1 MLIASLMSTGGDS
14 SDRVFI
20 LGLGFQKCGTTWIYD
35 YLKQSRYFDG
45 GFDKEYHIWD
55 AVDVPLLEYNL
66 ENKPG
71 FLGRTFQSKR
81 MKRYIMQ
88 TNENAYFEYFNSLY
102 RGEVSITGDIT
113 PSYSALSKSR
123 MASIISNFD
132 DKGVSC
138 KALLLIRNPIDRIK
152 SAVRYNLDRRYF
164 KEGIKFGETN
174 FRRALEGYY
183 TTEHCKI
190 RTMYDQTLN
199 NVYATFDP
207 NDVYVGVYENMFERN
222 QVSKMSKFFGID
234 ENFEF
239 TKVRVN
245 KTKSMVENMPELESS
260 IREYYSEVYEYCN
273 DVFPVTRELWK

>member
-1 MLIASLMSTGGDS
+1 MSTRGGS

-20 LGLGFQKCGTTWIYD
+20 SGLGFQKCGTSWIYD

-55 AVDVPLLEYNL
+55 AIDVPLLKYNL
-66 ENKPG
+66 VDKPS
-71 FLGRTFQSKR
+71 FLGRALENKR
-81 MKRYIMQ
+81 MKRYNMQ
-88 TNENAYFEYFNSLY
+88 SNENAYFEYFNSLY
-102 RGEVSITGDIT
+102 RGDVSITGDIT
-113 PSYSALSKSR
+113 PSYSALSKTR
-123 MASIISNFD
+123 MASIIDNFQ

-138 KALLLIRNPIDRIK
+138 KALLLIRDPIDRIK

-164 KEGIKFGETN
+164 KEGINVGETN

-183 TTEHCKI
+183 TTDHCKI
-190 RTMYDQTLN
+190 RTRYDHTLN

-207 NDVYVGVYENMFERN
+207 NDVYVGVYENMFEKD
-222 QVSKMSKFFGID
+222 QVTKMSEFFGID

-245 KTKSMVENMPELESS
+245 KTKSKVENMPKLERA
-260 IREYYSEVYEYCN
+260 IKEYYLEVYEYCN
-273 DVFPVTRELWK
+273 DLFPVTRELWK

>member
-1 MLIASLMSTGGDS
+1 MPIAKLMSTRGGS

-20 LGLGFQKCGTTWIYD
+20 LGLGFQKCGTSWIYD

-55 AVDVPLLEYNL
+55 AIDVPLLKYNL
-66 ENKPG
+66 VDKPS
-71 FLGRTFQSKR
+71 FLGRALENKR
-81 MKRYIMQ
+81 MKRYNMQ
-88 TNENAYFEYFNSLY
+88 SNENAYFEYFNSLY
-102 RGEVSITGDIT
+102 RGDVSITGDIT
-113 PSYSALSKSR
+113 PSYSALSKTR
-123 MASIISNFD
+123 MASIIKNFQ

-138 KALLLIRNPIDRIK
+138 KALLLIRDPIDRIK

-164 KEGIKFGETN
+164 KEGINVGETN

-183 TTEHCKI
+183 TTDHCKI
-190 RTMYDQTLN
+190 RTRYDHTLN

-207 NDVYVGVYENMFERN
+207 NDVYVGVYENMFEKD
-222 QVSKMSKFFGID
+222 QVTKMSEFFGID

-245 KTKSMVENMPELESS
+245 KTKSKVENMPKLERA
-260 IREYYSEVYEYCN
+260 IKEYYLEVYEYCN
-273 DVFPVTRELWK
+273 DLFPVTRELWK

>member
-1 MLIASLMSTGGDS
+1 MLIAKLMSTRSGA

-20 LGLGFQKCGTTWIYD
+20 LGLGFQKCGTSWIYD

-55 AVDVPLLEYNL
+55 AIDVPLLKYNL
-66 ENKPG
+66 EDKPG
-71 FLGRTFQSKR
+71 FLGRAFDSDR
-81 MKRYIMQ
+81 MKRYNMQ
-88 TNENAYFEYFNSLY
+88 SNENAYFEYFNSLY
-102 RGEVSITGDIT
+102 RGDVSITGDIT

-123 MASIISNFD
+123 MASIISNFR

-138 KALLLIRNPIDRIK
+138 KALLLIRDPIDRIK

-164 KEGIKFGETN
+164 KEGINVGETN

-183 TTEHCKI
+183 TTDHCKI
-190 RTMYDQTLN
+190 RTRYDRTLN
-199 NVYATFDP
+199 NAYATFDP
-207 NDVYVGVYENMFERN
+207 NDVYVGVYENMFEKD
-222 QVSKMSKFFGID
+222 QVSKMSEFFGID

-245 KTKSMVENMPELESS
+245 KTKSKVENMPKLESK
-260 IREYYSEVYEYCN
+260 IKEYYIEVYEYCN

>member
-1 MLIASLMSTGGDS
+1 MPIAMLMSTRGGS

-20 LGLGFQKCGTTWIYD
+20 LGLGFQKCGTSWIYD

-55 AVDVPLLEYNL
+55 AIDVPLLKYNL
-66 ENKPG
+66 EDKPG
-71 FLGRTFQSKR
+71 ILGRALESKR
-81 MKRYIMQ
+81 MKRYNMQ
-88 TNENAYFEYFNSLY
+88 SNENAYFEYFNSLY
-102 RGEVSITGDIT
+102 QGDVSITGDIT

-123 MASIISNFD
+123 MASIINNFQ
-132 DKGVSC
+132 DKGISC
-138 KALLLIRNPIDRIK
+138 KALLLIRDPIDRIK

-164 KEGIKFGETN
+164 KEGINVGETN

-183 TTEHCKI
+183 TTDHCKI
-190 RTMYDQTLN
+190 RTRYDHTLN

-207 NDVYVGVYENMFERN
+207 NDVYVGVYENMFEKD
-222 QVSKMSKFFGID
+222 QVTKMSNFFGID

-245 KTKSMVENMPELESS
+245 KTKSKVENMPKLENT
-260 IREYYSEVYEYCN
+260 IKDYYLEVYEYCN
-273 DVFPVTRELWK
+273 DLFPVTRELWK

>member
-1 MLIASLMSTGGDS
+1 MLIAKLMSTRSGS

-20 LGLGFQKCGTTWIYD
+20 LGLGFQKCGTSWIYD

-55 AVDVPLLEYNL
+55 AIDVPLLKYNL
-66 ENKPG
+66 EDKPG
-71 FLGRTFQSKR
+71 FLGRAFDSDR
-81 MKRYIMQ
+81 MKRYNMQ
-88 TNENAYFEYFNSLY
+88 SNESAYFEYFNSLY
-102 RGEVSITGDIT
+102 RGDVSITGDIT

-123 MASIISNFD
+123 MASIISNFR

-138 KALLLIRNPIDRIK
+138 KALLLIRDPIDRIK

-164 KEGIKFGETN
+164 KEGINVGETN

-183 TTEHCKI
+183 TTDHCKI
-190 RTMYDQTLN
+190 RTRYDRTLN

-207 NDVYVGVYENMFERN
+207 NDVYVGVYENMFEKD
-222 QVSKMSKFFGID
+222 QVSKMSEFFGID

-245 KTKSMVENMPELESS
+245 KTKSKVENMPKLESK
-260 IREYYSEVYEYCN
+260 I
-273 DVFPVTRELWK
+273 K

>member
-1 MLIASLMSTGGDS
+1 MPIAKLMSTRGGS

-20 LGLGFQKCGTTWIYD
+20 LGLGFQKCGTSWIYD

-55 AVDVPLLEYNL
+55 AIDVPLLKYNL
-66 ENKPG
+66 EDKPG
-71 FLGRTFQSKR
+71 FLGRALESKK
-81 MKRYIMQ
+81 MKRYNMQ
-88 TNENAYFEYFNSLY
+88 SNENAYFEYFNSLY
-102 RGEVSITGDIT
+102 RGDVSITGDIT
-113 PSYSALSKSR
+113 PSYSALSKTR
-123 MASIISNFD
+123 MASIIDNFQ

-138 KALLLIRNPIDRIK
+138 KALLLIRDPIDRIK

-164 KEGIKFGETN
+164 KEGINVGETN

-183 TTEHCKI
+183 TTDHCKI
-190 RTMYDQTLN
+190 RTRYDHTLN

-207 NDVYVGVYENMFERN
+207 NDVYVGVYENMFEKD
-222 QVSKMSKFFGID
+222 QVTKMSEFFGID

-245 KTKSMVENMPELESS
+245 KTKSKVENMPKLERA
-260 IREYYSEVYEYCN
+260 IKEYYVEVYEYCN
-273 DVFPVTRELWK
+273 DLFPVTRELWK

>member
-1 MLIASLMSTGGDS
+1 MPIAKLMSTRGGS

-20 LGLGFQKCGTTWIYD
+20 LGLGFQKCGTSWIYD

-55 AVDVPLLEYNL
+55 AIDVPLLKYNL
-66 ENKPG
+66 EDKPS
-71 FLGRTFQSKR
+71 FLGRALESKR
-81 MKRYIMQ
+81 MKRYNMQ
-88 TNENAYFEYFNSLY
+88 SNENAYFEYFNSLY
-102 RGEVSITGDIT
+102 RGDVSITGDIT
-113 PSYSALSKSR
+113 PSYSALSKTR
-123 MASIISNFD
+123 MASIIDNFQ

-138 KALLLIRNPIDRIK
+138 KALLLIRDPIDRIK

-164 KEGIKFGETN
+164 KEGINVGETN

-183 TTEHCKI
+183 TTDHCKI
-190 RTMYDQTLN
+190 RTRYDHTLN

-207 NDVYVGVYENMFERN
+207 NDVYVGVYENMFEKD
-222 QVSKMSKFFGID
+222 QVTKMSEFFGID

-245 KTKSMVENMPELESS
+245 KTKSKVENMPKLERA
-260 IREYYSEVYEYCN
+260 IKEYYLEVYEYCN
-273 DVFPVTRELWK
+273 DLFPVTRELWK

>member
-1 MLIASLMSTGGDS
+1 MPIAKLMSTRGGS

-20 LGLGFQKCGTTWIYD
+20 LGLGFQKCGTSWIYD

-55 AVDVPLLEYNL
+55 AIDVPLLKYNL
-66 ENKPG
+66 EDKPG
-71 FLGRTFQSKR
+71 FLGRAFDSDR
-81 MKRYIMQ
+81 MKRYNMQ
-88 TNENAYFEYFNSLY
+88 SNENAYFEYFNSLY
-102 RGEVSITGDIT
+102 RGDVSITGDIT

-123 MASIISNFD
+123 MASIISNFR

-138 KALLLIRNPIDRIK
+138 KALLLIRDPIDRIK

-164 KEGIKFGETN
+164 KEGINVGETN

-183 TTEHCKI
+183 TTDHCKI
-190 RTMYDQTLN
+190 RTRYDHTLN

-207 NDVYVGVYENMFERN
+207 NDVYVGVYENMFEKD
-222 QVSKMSKFFGID
+222 QVSKMSEFFGID

-245 KTKSMVENMPELESS
+245 KTKSKVENMPKLERA
-260 IREYYSEVYEYCN
+260 IKEYYLEVYEYCN
-273 DVFPVTRELWK
+273 DLFPVTRELWK

>member
-1 MLIASLMSTGGDS
+1 MLIAKLMSTRSGS

-20 LGLGFQKCGTTWIYD
+20 LGLGFQKCGTSWIYD

-55 AVDVPLLEYNL
+55 AIDVPLLKYNL
-66 ENKPG
+66 EDKPG
-71 FLGRTFQSKR
+71 FLGRAFDSDR
-81 MKRYIMQ
+81 MKRYNMQ
-88 TNENAYFEYFNSLY
+88 SNENAYFEYFNSLY
-102 RGEVSITGDIT
+102 RGDVSITGDIT

-123 MASIISNFD
+123 MASIISNFR

-138 KALLLIRNPIDRIK
+138 KALLLIRDPIDRIK

-164 KEGIKFGETN
+164 KEGINVGETN

-183 TTEHCKI
+183 TTDHCKI
-190 RTMYDQTLN
+190 RTRYDRTLN

-207 NDVYVGVYENMFERN
+207 NDVYVGVYENMFKKD
-222 QVSKMSKFFGID
+222 QVTKMSEFFGID

-245 KTKSMVENMPELESS
+245 KTKSKVENMPKLERA
-260 IREYYSEVYEYCN
+260 IKEYYLEVYEYCN
-273 DVFPVTRELWK
+273 DLFPVTRELWK

>member
-1 MLIASLMSTGGDS
+1 MPIAMLMSTRGGS

-20 LGLGFQKCGTTWIYD
+20 LGLGFQKCGTSWIYD

-55 AVDVPLLEYNL
+55 AIDVPLLKYNL
-66 ENKPG
+66 EDKPG
-71 FLGRTFQSKR
+71 ILGRAFESKR
-81 MKRYIMQ
+81 MKRYNMQ
-88 TNENAYFEYFNSLY
+88 SNENAYFEYFNSLY
-102 RGEVSITGDIT
+102 HGDVSITGDIT

-123 MASIISNFD
+123 MASIINNFQ
-132 DKGVSC
+132 DKGISC
-138 KALLLIRNPIDRIK
+138 KALLLIRDPIDRIK

-164 KEGIKFGETN
+164 KEGINVGETN

-183 TTEHCKI
+183 TTDHCKI
-190 RTMYDQTLN
+190 RTRYDHTLN

-207 NDVYVGVYENMFERN
+207 NDVYVGVYENMFEKD
-222 QVSKMSKFFGID
+222 QVTKMSNFFGID

-245 KTKSMVENMPELESS
+245 KTKSKVENMPKLEST
-260 IREYYSEVYEYCN
+260 IKDYYLEVYEYCN
-273 DVFPVTRELWK
+273 DLFPVTRELWK